1 MPQLL
6 VGEANRTKFGA
17 SIDVF
22 AELFIGAPDSNNFT
36 GKVYHYRRN
45 DDNFTFLSS
54 IEDNNGSLDQFGYDL
69 DVNEAGDELVV
80 SSPHIKNAGVGK
92 VTIYNFDGVNWNQSQ
107 QLWANSD
114 RNISG
119 DSFGYDLAMSSQYL
133 VVSAPNGK
141 KTKLLRDYYVFEKN
155 ETGYWKENPSILSPN
170 FFSDD
175 DQFGHRVE
183 INDNLIF
190 IGSKNGDDDNR
201 SDVGLVY
208 VWS

>member
-1 MPQLL
+1 MLM
-6 VGEANRTKFGA
+6 R
-17 SIDVF
+17 
-22 AELFIGAPDSNNFT
+22 
-36 GKVYHYRRN
+36 
-45 DDNFTFLSS
+45 
-54 IEDNNGSLDQFGYDL
+54 
-69 DVNEAGDELVV
+69 AGDELVV

-92 VTIYNFDGVNWNQSQ
+92 VTIYTFDGVNWNQSQ

-114 RNISG
+114 RNISA
-119 DSFGYDLAMSSQYL
+119 DSFGYDVAMSSKYL
-133 VVSAPNGK
+133 VVGAPNGNK
-141 KTKLLRDYYVFEKN
+141 DETSSGLVYVFEKN
-155 ETGYWKENPSILSPN
+155 DTGYWNENPSIISPN

-208 VWS
+208 VFELKDGLWQEEVVIAPK